1 MKKYITI
8 QQSNKIINY
17 YNKLRQKGLRP
28 IIKKN
33 YFKIG
38 CGCFIIGV
46 SLITPFTNMFL
57 IPVGLFILGIN
68 IRTLEEYKR
77 KSKTR
82 FKQWLYKKRGS

>member
-1 MKKYITI
+1 
-8 QQSNKIINY
+8 
-17 YNKLRQKGLRP
+17 
-28 IIKKN
+28 
-33 YFKIG
+33 
-38 CGCFIIGV
+38 
-46 SLITPFTNMFL
+46 MFL

>member
-38 CGCFIIGV
+38 
-46 SLITPFTNMFL
+46 
-57 IPVGLFILGIN
+57 
-68 IRTLEEYKR
+68 
-77 KSKTR
+77 
-82 FKQWLYKKRGS
+82 